1 MAGGRT
7 EMVSDSARKLGGG
20 GGRLD
25 ASVWAWLSVERFS
38 FDSFASRW
46 VLGGMDRSG
55 SSVRC

>member
-1 MAGGRT
+1 
-7 EMVSDSARKLGGG
+7 MVSDSARKLGGG